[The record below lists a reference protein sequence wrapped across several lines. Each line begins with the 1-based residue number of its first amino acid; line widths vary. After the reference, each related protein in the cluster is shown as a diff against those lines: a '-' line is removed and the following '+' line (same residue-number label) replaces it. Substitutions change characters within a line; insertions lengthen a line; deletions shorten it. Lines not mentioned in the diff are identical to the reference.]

1 MSDRRL
7 PIGAALG
14 LALGFAACAPAQPA
28 GSAPPVLTSAPA
40 ARAAAAPTP
49 TSSAAG
55 STGASVTQAPR
66 PFRFASQAPATD
78 AGVFVAM
85 DLGYL
90 AEQGLDI
97 EYVNFASGSDI
108 VPALATRQVEGG
120 GIAVNAATI
129 NAVARGI
136 EIKVVADKGSL
147 PPGFGW
153 EAFLVR
159 KDLWD
164 SGRFRNASD
173 LKDLAFGTTPPINA
187 GAGFPALDRVLTQA
201 GLTQNDLRVEAI
213 SFADL
218 NTALAGGALDV
229 AIQLEPLVQAA
240 VTQNIAVRWKG
251 LDEIYPNQQIGVI
264 GYGPSVTVDEPTL
277 GWAFATAYLKG
288 VQYYNRALTTGADK
302 DVVVASIARH
312 STVKDPRVVEAMV
325 PVGLRADGRVNVDSL
340 VEDQRFYVERG
351 TVPTPIDMT
360 QVVDQ
365 TYIDAA
371 LAQLGR

>member
-1 MSDRRL
+1 
-7 PIGAALG
+7 
-14 LALGFAACAPAQPA
+14 
-28 GSAPPVLTSAPA
+28 
-40 ARAAAAPTP
+40 
-49 TSSAAG
+49 
-55 STGASVTQAPR
+55 
-66 PFRFASQAPATD
+66 
-78 AGVFVAM
+78 M
-85 DLGYL
+85 DQGYF

-136 EIKVVADKGSL
+136 EIKVIADKGSL

-164 SGRFRNASD
+164 SGRFRDASD
-173 LKDLAFGTTPPINA
+173 LRDLAFGTTPPINA
-187 GAGFPALDRVLTQA
+187 GAGFPALDRVLKQA
-201 GLTQNDLRVEAI
+201 GLTQNDLRIEAI
-213 SFADL
+213 PFADL
-218 NTALAGGALDV
+218 NTALAGGALDT

-240 VTQNIAVRWKG
+240 VAQNIAVRWKG

-264 GYGPSVTVDEPTL
+264 GYGPSVTVDQPAL
-277 GWAFATAYLKG
+277 GRAFATAYLKG
-288 VQYYNRALTTGADK
+288 IQYYNRALTNGADK

-312 STVKDPRVVEAMV
+312 STVKDPRIVEAMV
-325 PVGLRADGRVNVDSL
+325 PVGLRPDGRVNVDSL
-340 VEDQRFYVERG
+340 VEDQRYYVERG

-365 TYIDAA
+365 KYIDAA